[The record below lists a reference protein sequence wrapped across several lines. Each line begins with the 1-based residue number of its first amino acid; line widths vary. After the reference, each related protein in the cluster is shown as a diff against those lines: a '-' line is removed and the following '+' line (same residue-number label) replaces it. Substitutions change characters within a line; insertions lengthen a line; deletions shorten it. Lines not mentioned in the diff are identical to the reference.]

1 MLHREGIPFHSRA
14 SKHSSVPVNA
24 RAALDFNYDGNGCNS
39 SGPGLVTSTKSLEL
53 RRYASYNCSV
63 NRFAMKAQFLAV
75 ALFAAVLPGTADTVS
90 YFNDVRPLLQVNC
103 SGCHQP
109 ANKLGG
115 LDITTFA
122 GILKGGAK
130 HGSAITAGTP
140 ENSAMV
146 KLLSGAL
153 EPRMPMGGEALP
165 QEAQELISNW
175 IREGAEDDTPPE
187 AKAPQVPSEP
197 PNYAQSPTITG
208 MAYSP
213 DGSLLAVGG
222 FHEILLHNSDGSS
235 IEARLLGRSDKIH
248 SINFS
253 SDGKQLVAIGGT
265 PARFGEVQLWDVGSR
280 KQIRSVTA
288 TSDTLFAGDLSP
300 DGKSAVYGAA
310 DKTVRM
316 VNLETGEEVYKA
328 GHHEDWVLQ
337 VVFGI
342 DGKRIVS
349 IGRDRAA
356 KLAVAATGAFLEN
369 VNFLRD
375 KLYAIARHPRRDYV
389 LVGGEDRVPYL
400 YTMDRPRAL
409 KIADDST
416 LIRKFDE
423 QAGKIFALAF
433 SPDGSLAAVGG
444 VADEVP
450 VYDTESG
457 DRVATCRG
465 HEGGIFVIDFHPDG
479 TRLATGGFDGVVRV
493 YDSRSGEQ
501 VHSFVPVPVERASAS
516 EDSKGAD

>member
-1 MLHREGIPFHSRA
+1 M
-14 SKHSSVPVNA
+14 
-24 RAALDFNYDGNGCNS
+24 
-39 SGPGLVTSTKSLEL
+39 
-53 RRYASYNCSV
+53 
-63 NRFAMKAQFLAV
+63 
-75 ALFAAVLPGTADTVS
+75 
-90 YFNDVRPLLQVNC
+90 
-103 SGCHQP
+103 
-109 ANKLGG
+109 
-115 LDITTFA
+115 
-122 GILKGGAK
+122 
-130 HGSAITAGTP
+130 
-140 ENSAMV
+140 
-146 KLLSGAL
+146 
-153 EPRMPMGGEALP
+153 
-165 QEAQELISNW
+165 
-175 IREGAEDDTPPE
+175 
-187 AKAPQVPSEP
+187 
-197 PNYAQSPTITG
+197 
-208 MAYSP
+208 
-213 DGSLLAVGG
+213 
-222 FHEILLHNSDGSS
+222 
-235 IEARLLGRSDKIH
+235 
-248 SINFS
+248 
-253 SDGKQLVAIGGT
+253 
-265 PARFGEVQLWDVGSR
+265 
-280 KQIRSVTA
+280 
-288 TSDTLFAGDLSP
+288 
-300 DGKSAVYGAA
+300 
-310 DKTVRM
+310 
-316 VNLETGEEVYKA
+316 
-328 GHHEDWVLQ
+328 
-337 VVFGI
+337 VFGI

-479 TRLATGGFDGVVRV
+479 THLATGGFDGVVRI